1 MNRHPFS
8 EKNTYIFDQQIISG
22 SDIWE
27 YDIRQANINMLYSY
41 GVISYNEYTQLANS
55 PKYVR
60 EIYIGK
66 REQFEKLKSK
76 KSITEET
83 IKKGI
88 TEAKDQLL
96 MSNKIQPKNIIR
108 IANDAIY
115 VESPNPLQY
124 TIFDLNNNN
133 KFIEFACK
141 NHFSTVIKFSNKVV
155 VFFGIRPDDNFN
167 VDVKGI
173 NDEVLEY
180 QVNSVFLSLIC
191 EILFYKERTDKDTT
205 LRVFNDYYHKYINR
219 ELPIDYYRE
228 FNSSSAFR
236 LLNQNT
242 QLMFHPAPTL
252 LPDSFDKNKID
263 ISYNMNILRELY
275 GAILR

>member
-1 MNRHPFS
+1 MNRHPFA

-27 YDIRQANINMLYSY
+27 YDIKQANINMLYSY
-41 GVISYNEYTQLANS
+41 GIISYEEYFQLANS

-66 REQFEKLKSK
+66 HEQFEKTKSK
-76 KSITEET
+76 NSITEDT

-88 TEAKDQLL
+88 LEAKNQLL
-96 MSNKIQPKNIIR
+96 IRNKIQPRNIVR
-108 IANDAIY
+108 IANDAVY
-115 VESPNPLQY
+115 VENPNPLQY
-124 TIFDLNNNN
+124 TKFDLNNNGI
-133 KFIEFACK
+133 FIEFVCK

-155 VFFGIRPDDNFN
+155 VFFGITQDDNFN

-173 NDEVLEY
+173 NDETLNY
-180 QVNSVFLSLIC
+180 QVNCVFLSLIC
-191 EILFYKERTDKDTT
+191 EILFYKERTDRDTT
-205 LRVFNDYYHKYINR
+205 LRVFNDYYNKYINR

-242 QLMFHPAPTL
+242 QLLFHPAPTIL
-252 LPDSFDKNKID
+252 SESDKNKID
-263 ISYNMNILRELY
+263 ISYNINILRELY